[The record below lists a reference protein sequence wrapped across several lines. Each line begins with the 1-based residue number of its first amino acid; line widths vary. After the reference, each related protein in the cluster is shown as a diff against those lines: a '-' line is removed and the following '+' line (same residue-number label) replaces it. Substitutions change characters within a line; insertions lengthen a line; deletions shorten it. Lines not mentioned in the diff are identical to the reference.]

1 MVETMSVIFSLA
13 VGLIATRWLAE
24 LMLARMN
31 RRHVLR
37 HAHRRP
43 DAFAEIMDDAT
54 YARSVEYTLAKN
66 RWHQVDITWEAFSLI
81 AILASGLLPWSY
93 VFATETL
100 GTSPWARA
108 AYLFGVGFVLSL
120 LQLPLEWHAQFR
132 LEARFGFNTTTVRTW
147 VADHLKGLA
156 LALLLGYPLL
166 VAIVAIMDQA
176 HTWWWLLAWAVITGF
191 QLLMVGLAPAV
202 ILPWFN
208 KLTPLPEGS
217 LKERLLALAERTS
230 FRSSGIQV
238 MDGSR
243 RSRHSNAFFAGLGRW
258 RKIVLFDTLIEQ
270 LTEPELEA
278 VLAHEI
284 AHFRRRHIRK
294 MVIFSAIG
302 LLGGLFVTSLL
313 IGYDAFPAAFG
324 FAAGETTPALLL
336 VGILLGTVTFW
347 LTPFINAW
355 SRRFEYEAD
364 RFAAIAMKEEA
375 SLIGAL
381 RKLTEKN
388 LGNLTPHPVFST
400 FYYSHP
406 TLLERESALRRWNTA
421 EQFVAQSSSAA

>member
-1 MVETMSVIFSLA
+1 MTVIFGLA
-13 VGLIATRWLAE
+13 LGLIVARWLAE
-24 LMLARMN
+24 LVLARMN
-31 RRHVLR
+31 RRHVLQ

-43 DAFAEIMDDAT
+43 EAFADIMDDAT

-66 RWHQVDITWEAFSLI
+66 GWHQIDLTCEAVSMI
-81 AILASGLLPWSY
+81 VILWSGLLPWSY
-93 VFATETL
+93 AVATEAL
-100 GTSPWARA
+100 GNSAWAQG
-108 AYLFGVGFVLSL
+108 AYLFAIGLFLSL
-120 LQLPLEWHAQFR
+120 LQLPLEWHTQFR
-132 LEARFGFNTTTVRTW
+132 LEARFGFNTTTVGTW
-147 VADHLKGLA
+147 IADHLKGLV

-166 VAIVAIMDQA
+166 VAIVTIMNRVN
-176 HTWWWLLAWAVITGF
+176 TWWWLLAWAVITAF
-191 QLLMVGLAPAV
+191 QVLMVGLAPAV

-217 LKERLLALAERTS
+217 LKDRLLALAERTA
-230 FRSSGIQV
+230 FRSAGIQV

-284 AHFRRRHIRK
+284 GHFRRRHIRK
-294 MVIFSAIG
+294 MVVFSSVG
-302 LLGGLFVTSLL
+302 LLAGLFATSLV
-313 IGYDAFPAAFG
+313 IGYDAFPSAFG
-324 FAAGETTPALLL
+324 FAAGEMTPALLMVGLLSGTL
-336 VGILLGTVTFW
+336 VFW

-364 RFAAIAMKEEA
+364 RFAATAMREET

-406 TLLERESALRRWNTA
+406 TLVERESALRRWNTG
-421 EQFVAQSSSAA
+421 EQWMAQSSSTT